1 VIGVNGTMADF
12 ELVWLRQH
20 MDGGRWHL
28 ARKGELR
35 VYTPLGSR
43 VTELLPSRTQTVR

>member
-1 VIGVNGTMADF
+1 MKGTMADF
-12 ELVWLRQH
+12 EWVWLRQR

-35 VYTPLGSR
+35 VHTPLGYVFEGQPLGLR
-43 VTELLPSRTQTVR
+43 PR